1 MIDATPSTP
10 VSTSSPSSSTATS
23 LPHRASSCAG
33 CSKYRW
39 EISTLKR
46 LKRRLSA
53 KVKSQKAEIKKLK
66 LTKATHEKEI
76 TEENS
81 EISDFEAKASNDY
94 FVWSS
99 APSDSGTDD
108 DYDWNTGAAQ
118 DDAESSESDHCDDP
132 EEDLI
137 EETTERD
144 IRFANI

>member
-1 MIDATPSTP
+1 MVLNDFMANFLNI
-10 VSTSSPSSSTATS
+10 
-23 LPHRASSCAG
+23 LFC
-33 CSKYRW
+33 
-39 EISTLKR
+39 L
-46 LKRRLSA
+46 LS
-53 KVKSQKAEIKKLK
+53 Q
-66 LTKATHEKEI
+66 KATHEKEI

-118 DDAESSESDHCDDP
+118 DDAEYTESDHCDDP

>member
-1 MIDATPSTP
+1 MANFLNILFCL
-10 VSTSSPSSSTATS
+10 SS
-23 LPHRASSCAG
+23 
-33 CSKYRW
+33 
-39 EISTLKR
+39 
-46 LKRRLSA
+46 
-53 KVKSQKAEIKKLK
+53 Q
-66 LTKATHEKEI
+66 KATHETEI

-108 DYDWNTGAAQ
+108 DHDWNTGAAQ

-144 IRFANI
+144 IRFANIWQFWTIFNSFCGSLTDWQKPEK